1 MDNVLGLLAFVV
13 YIAAVIAFA
22 AGVTWLVVR
31 LTPTKKPKAA
41 ELNPPSRTYAAA
53 RRSTSRSGV

>member
-1 MDNVLGLLAFVV
+1 MSNVIGLLAFVV
-13 YIAAVIAFA
+13 YIAVVIAFA

-41 ELNPPSRTYAAA
+41 EPEPSA
-53 RRSTSRSGV
+53 